1 MLLVELN
8 DPNIPAGLVD
18 VLKDEE
24 TLVVPNIELELF
36 VVTAVTAGFPNKLE
50 LVFPPP
56 KMLPPPVEPPK
67 TFFELASVDGA
78 DPSPLKSVVPPPN
91 MLLVLDAVLVGF
103 GSALPPNI
111 EEEADVVF
119 DGVSDILNA
128 LPPNI
133 DDDVDLLSILFT
145 AGAS

>member
-1 MLLVELN
+1 MVLVELN
-8 DPNIPAGLVD
+8 DPNIPPGFVD
-18 VLKDEE
+18 VPNDEE
-24 TLVVPNIELELF
+24 TLVVPNIELELL
-36 VVTAVTAGFPNKLE
+36 VVTAVAAGFPNKLE

-67 TFFELASVDGA
+67 TFFEVASADGVE
-78 DPSPLKSVVPPPN
+78 PSPLKSVVPPPN

-145 AGAS
+145 TGAS

>member
-1 MLLVELN
+1 MVLEELN
-8 DPNIPAGLVD
+8 DPNIPPGFVD
-18 VLKDEE
+18 VPNDEE
-24 TLVVPNIELELF
+24 TLVVPNIELELL
-36 VVTAVTAGFPNKLE
+36 VVTAVAAGFPNKLE

-67 TFFELASVDGA
+67 TFFEVASADGVE
-78 DPSPLKSVVPPPN
+78 PSPLKSVLPPPN

-133 DDDVDLLSILFT
+133 DDDVDLLSVLFT
-145 AGAS
+145 TGAS

>member
-24 TLVVPNIELELF
+24 TLVVPNIELELL
-36 VVTAVTAGFPNKLE
+36 VVTAVAAGFPNKLE
-50 LVFPPP
+50 LVFAPP

-67 TFFELASVDGA
+67 TFFEVASVDGV

>member
-1 MLLVELN
+1 MVLVELN
-8 DPNIPAGLVD
+8 DPNIPPGFVD
-18 VLKDEE
+18 VLNDEE
-24 TLVVPNIELELF
+24 TLVVPNIELELL
-36 VVTAVTAGFPNKLE
+36 VVTAVAAGFPNKLE

-56 KMLPPPVEPPK
+56 KMLPAPVEPPK
-67 TFFELASVDGA
+67 TFFEVASADGV

-119 DGVSDILNA
+119 DVVSDILNA

-145 AGAS
+145 TGAS

>member
-1 MLLVELN
+1 MVLVELN
-8 DPNIPAGLVD
+8 DPNIPPGFVD
-18 VLKDEE
+18 VPNDEE
-24 TLVVPNIELELF
+24 TLVVPNIELELL
-36 VVTAVTAGFPNKLE
+36 VVTAVAAGFPNKLE

-67 TFFELASVDGA
+67 TFFEVASADGVE
-78 DPSPLKSVVPPPN
+78 PSPLKSVVPPPN

-119 DGVSDILNA
+119 DVVSDILNA

-145 AGAS
+145 TGAS

>member
-1 MLLVELN
+1 MVLEELN
-8 DPNIPAGLVD
+8 DPNIPPGFVD
-18 VLKDEE
+18 VLNDEE
-24 TLVVPNIELELF
+24 TLVVPNIELELL
-36 VVTAVTAGFPNKLE
+36 VVTAVAAGFPNKLE

-67 TFFELASVDGA
+67 TFFEVASADGVE
-78 DPSPLKSVVPPPN
+78 PSPLKSVLPPPN

-145 AGAS
+145 TGAS

>member
-1 MLLVELN
+1 MVLVELN
-8 DPNIPAGLVD
+8 DPNIPPGFVD
-18 VLKDEE
+18 VLNDEE
-24 TLVVPNIELELF
+24 TLVVPNIELELL
-36 VVTAVTAGFPNKLE
+36 VVTAVAAGFPNKLE

-67 TFFELASVDGA
+67 TFFEVASADGVE
-78 DPSPLKSVVPPPN
+78 PSPLKSVVPPPN

-119 DGVSDILNA
+119 DVVSDILNA

-145 AGAS
+145 TGAS

>member
-1 MLLVELN
+1 MVLVELN
-8 DPNIPAGLVD
+8 DPNIPPGFVD
-18 VLKDEE
+18 VLNDEE
-24 TLVVPNIELELF
+24 TLVVPNIELELL
-36 VVTAVTAGFPNKLE
+36 VVTAVAAEFPNKLE

-67 TFFELASVDGA
+67 TFLEVASADGA
-78 DPSPLKSVVPPPN
+78 EPSPLKSVVPPPN

-119 DGVSDILNA
+119 DVVSDILNA

-145 AGAS
+145 TGAS

>member
-1 MLLVELN
+1 MVLEELN
-8 DPNIPAGLVD
+8 DPNIPPGFVD
-18 VLKDEE
+18 VLNDEE
-24 TLVVPNIELELF
+24 TLVVPNIELELL
-36 VVTAVTAGFPNKLE
+36 VVTAVAAGFPNKLE

-67 TFFELASVDGA
+67 TFFEVASADGVE
-78 DPSPLKSVVPPPN
+78 PSPLKSVLPPPN

-119 DGVSDILNA
+119 DGASDILNA

-133 DDDVDLLSILFT
+133 DDDVDLLSVLFT
-145 AGAS
+145 TGAS

>member
-1 MLLVELN
+1 LVELN

-24 TLVVPNIELELF
+24 TLVVPNIELELL
-36 VVTAVTAGFPNKLE
+36 VVTAVAAGFPNKLE

-67 TFFELASVDGA
+67 TFFEVASVDGV

-111 EEEADVVF
+111 EEAADVVF

>member
-1 MLLVELN
+1 MLN
-8 DPNIPAGLVD
+8 
-18 VLKDEE
+18 DEE
-24 TLVVPNIELELF
+24 TLVVPNNELELL
-36 VVTAVTAGFPNKLE
+36 VVTAVAAGFPNKLE

-67 TFFELASVDGA
+67 TFFEVASADGVE
-78 DPSPLKSVVPPPN
+78 PSPLKSVVPPPN

-145 AGAS
+145 TGAS

>member
-1 MLLVELN
+1 MVLVELN
-8 DPNIPAGLVD
+8 DPNIPPGFVD
-18 VLKDEE
+18 VLNDEE
-24 TLVVPNIELELF
+24 TLVVPNNELELL
-36 VVTAVTAGFPNKLE
+36 VVTAVAAGFPNKLE

-67 TFFELASVDGA
+67 TFFEVASADGM

-128 LPPNI
+128 LPANI

-145 AGAS
+145 TGAS

>member
-1 MLLVELN
+1 MLN
-8 DPNIPAGLVD
+8 
-18 VLKDEE
+18 DEE
-24 TLVVPNIELELF
+24 TLVVPNIELELL
-36 VVTAVTAGFPNKLE
+36 VVTAVAAGFPNKLE
-50 LVFPPP
+50 LVFSPP

-67 TFFELASVDGA
+67 TFFEVASADGVE
-78 DPSPLKSVVPPPN
+78 PSPLKSVVPPPN

-145 AGAS
+145 TGAP

>member
-1 MLLVELN
+1 MVLVELN
-8 DPNIPAGLVD
+8 DPNIPPGFVD
-18 VLKDEE
+18 VLNDEE
-24 TLVVPNIELELF
+24 TLVVPNIELELL
-36 VVTAVTAGFPNKLE
+36 VVTAVAAGFPNKLE

-67 TFFELASVDGA
+67 TFFEVASADGVE
-78 DPSPLKSVVPPPN
+78 PSPLKSVLPPPN

-133 DDDVDLLSILFT
+133 DDDVDLLSILST
-145 AGAS
+145 TGAS

>member
-1 MLLVELN
+1 MVLVELN
-8 DPNIPAGLVD
+8 DPNIPPGFVD
-18 VLKDEE
+18 VPNDEE
-24 TLVVPNIELELF
+24 TLVVPNIELELL
-36 VVTAVTAGFPNKLE
+36 VVTAVAAGFPNKLE

-56 KMLPPPVEPPK
+56 KMLPLPVEPPK
-67 TFFELASVDGA
+67 TFFEVASADGVE
-78 DPSPLKSVVPPPN
+78 PSPLKSVVPPPN

-145 AGAS
+145 TGAS